1 MKRLI
6 SILLLIAL
14 LACCCGCGSEPAPE
28 ADVSADASESI
39 QETQATTEDE
49 TQPEETFDH
58 INELEPV
65 DGVYL
70 IHSIVGVENIAKHL
84 DGKFELLCN
93 VDLGGA
99 ELAPIGSKSAP
110 FTGKI
115 NGKDFTISNFTIS
128 QETADGDMGFF
139 GANDGNVLN
148 LNLKEVTVI
157 ANKNTKNLGAL
168 AGVNTGI
175 LRRCGVE
182 GTMTVD
188 AIAVDAACG
197 SAVGVNTHILESAV
211 VDVDLNYTAK
221 AGGFVGGLVGSQEGG
236 KLIFCDTKGAFTVEG
251 ATNTAIG
258 LFAGSAKQ
266 VDLESNTFYGEINQ
280 VRGKTFDQLLGVQE
294 EATNTGWAIRDNS
307 APELPA
313 DVMEKRKNVA
323 EAMREM
329 GLIEWTVSEPLTLEF
344 ECPCCNT
351 RTFLPGQLYR
361 GVPYN
366 HKSGSMQR
374 FEYCLDENN
383 VIEDWVYDMA
393 AFDGWDM
400 YIGNDCSSAVI
411 EALSTEILMGEKV
424 IRARTQ
430 FPAWRRGTVPVGDW
444 VWDLPLGETA
454 VSTEPHILKTGREEM
469 CEAYAQ
475 LRIGDCIGNILPAGG
490 HVRMVT
496 GETVV
501 MRDETG
507 AIDPNLSYIVTTEQ
521 LAGQIDEGEYR
532 TSWVVDRICSFESLL
547 NNFYVPYTF
556 PALLESDSE
565 ETSVVLEGGMEGRAG
580 LTTGVIR
587 GNENIDSVEMVIT
600 NAQGEEVF
608 SKRMFVSVGRKG
620 DSESE
625 VVDMRKSSTEYDLMY
640 FAAPLREVV
649 FDTSESYHC
658 VITAHLKT
666 NESIVVKD
674 YDF

>member
-6 SILLLIAL
+6 SILLVIAL
-14 LACCCGCGSEPAPE
+14 LACCCGCGSEPTPE
-28 ADVSADASESI
+28 ADVSTDASEPI
-39 QETQATTEDE
+39 QETQTITEDE
-49 TQPEETFDH
+49 TQPEESFDH

-70 IHSIVGVENIAKHL
+70 IHSIVGVENIANHL
-84 DGKFELLCN
+84 DGEFQLLCD

-99 ELAPIGSKSAP
+99 QLAPIGSKSAP

-115 NGKDFTISNFTIS
+115 NGKDFAISNFTIS
-128 QETADGDMGFF
+128 QETTDGDMGFF
-139 GANDGNVLN
+139 GVNDGTVLN

-157 ANKNTKNLGAL
+157 ANKSTKNLGAL

-188 AIAVDAACG
+188 AIAADAACG
-197 SAVGVNTHILESAV
+197 NAVGVNTNILESTV
-211 VDVDLNYTAK
+211 VDMDLSYTAK
-221 AGGFVGGLVGSQEGG
+221 AGAFVGGLVGSQEGG
-236 KLIFCDTKGAFTVEG
+236 KLISCDTNGEFTVEG
-251 ATNTAIG
+251 TTNTAIG

-266 VDLESNTFYGEINQ
+266 VDLESNTFCGEINQ
-280 VRGKTFDQLLGVQE
+280 VRGKIYDQLVGVQE
-294 EATNTGWAIRDNS
+294 EATNTGWAVRDNS

-313 DVMEKRKNVA
+313 DIMEKRNNVA
-323 EAMREM
+323 EAMRAM
-329 GLIEWTVSEPLTLEF
+329 GTILWTVSEPLVLEF
-344 ECPCCNT
+344 ECTCCNT

-366 HKSGSMQR
+366 HKSGSLQR

-393 AFDGWDM
+393 AFDGWDL

-411 EALSTEILMGEKV
+411 EALSTEILLGDKV

-454 VSTEPHILKTGREEM
+454 VSTEPHILKTGTAEM

-475 LRIGDCIGNILPAGG
+475 LRIGDTVGNIIPAGG

-507 AIDPNLSYIVTTEQ
+507 AIDPNLSYVITTEQ
-521 LAGQIDEGEYR
+521 LAGQFDDGEYK
-532 TSWVVDRICSFESLL
+532 TSWRVDKKYSFQELL
-547 NNFYVPYTF
+547 NRFYVPITF
-556 PALLESDSE
+556 PALLESSDE
-565 ETSVVLEGGMEGRAG
+565 ESYVALEGGMEGRVG

-600 NAQGEEVF
+600 NAKGEEVF
-608 SKRMFVSVGRKG
+608 SKRMFVSVGRKS

-649 FDTSESYHC
+649 FDTSETYHC
-658 VITAHLKT
+658 VITAHLK
-666 NESIVVKD
+666 NNDSIVVKD